1 MTMPDAEQVYEVS
14 EILPARLLA
23 QGNGDQRAWIEQR
36 IIAQLAP
43 HPGVMVRVA
52 VAPFHGNEV
61 LCIRKYSAALAARL
75 IAKHPDVFS
84 PWPQKNG
91 A

>member
-1 MTMPDAEQVYEVS
+1 MPDAEQVYEVR

-43 HPGVMVRVA
+43 HPGVMVRVS
-52 VAPFHGNEV
+52 VAPFAGNEV
-61 LCIRKYSAALAARL
+61 LCIRKYPPVLAARL
-75 IAKHPDVFS
+75 VAKHPHVFS
-84 PWPQKNG
+84 PWPETG
-91 A
+91 RA